1 MDEKRELYDINRKPS
16 GVIIKKG
23 DPIPMN
29 LYEMMVSIFIEN
41 DNGELLIQKRSN
53 DKGGK
58 WATTGGHPKA
68 GESCFEGIINEVYE
82 EIGINLNPNDIE
94 LIEET
99 IFTKKMGCLYFI
111 RQNININDCVLQEE
125 EVSEIK
131 WATIDEIFDM
141 IQNNEFHKSHCL
153 LFKSYINYINQNTKK
168 VI

>member
-1 MDEKRELYDINRKPS
+1 
-16 GVIIKKG
+16 
-23 DPIPMN
+23 
-29 LYEMMVSIFIEN
+29 
-41 DNGELLIQKRSN
+41 
-53 DKGGK
+53 
-58 WATTGGHPKA
+58 
-68 GESCFEGIINEVYE
+68 
-82 EIGINLNPNDIE
+82 
-94 LIEET
+94 
-99 IFTKKMGCLYFI
+99 MGCLYFI